1 MWFLRVTHTLSP
13 PMAST
18 LKAFWHSP
26 VGPKTVHFW
35 GPAANWGLVLA
46 AMIDMSKPAD
56 TISLKVCAYGNNSSA
71 LIARLPGAGA
81 ALRAAAVIGRVDS
94 TLTTVAVG
102 RADATP
108 IAASVGSAGAVLRR
122 GADLNQSRSGCEP

>member
-1 MWFLRVTHTLSP
+1 MSFLRVTHTLSP

-71 LIARLPGAGA
+71 LKR
-81 ALRAAAVIGRVDS
+81 
-94 TLTTVAVG
+94 TVVRG
-102 RADATP
+102 WRC
-108 IAASVGSAGAVLRR
+108 IESSRR
-122 GADLNQSRSGCEP
+122 YCKG

>member
-1 MWFLRVTHTLSP
+1 
-13 PMAST
+13 MAST

-56 TISLKVCAYGNNSSA
+56 TISLKVCVLMETTA
-71 LIARLPGAGA
+71 AR
-81 ALRAAAVIGRVDS
+81 
-94 TLTTVAVG
+94 
-102 RADATP
+102 
-108 IAASVGSAGAVLRR
+108 
-122 GADLNQSRSGCEP
+122 